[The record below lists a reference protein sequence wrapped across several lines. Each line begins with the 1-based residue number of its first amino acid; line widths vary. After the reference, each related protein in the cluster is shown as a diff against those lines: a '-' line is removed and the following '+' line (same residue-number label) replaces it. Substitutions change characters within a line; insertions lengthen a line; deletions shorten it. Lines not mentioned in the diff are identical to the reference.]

1 MFSVKFVKFYR
12 ILFLQKTAGRLLS
25 ISCNISDIS
34 LALLTINQLSNSWLG
49 PPERAVCKH
58 FTVFVSKV
66 FKTTK
71 VEGNIFVAVVS
82 LTNKKM
88 YLAEAVTQ
96 RVLQKSVREYLV
108 KLTGKHLYRSL
119 SLACMR
125 ETLVKRDSYI
135 GAFLKNSSE
144 QLFGGAPAVNSLITL
159 IIIFNF
165 AENIEIESLV
175 NEASWKRI

>member
-12 ILFLQKTAGRLLS
+12 ISLLQKTAGRLLS

-49 PPERAVCKH
+49 PPQRDVRKH

-71 VEGNIFVAVVS
+71 IEGNYFCGCGQP
-82 LTNKKM
+82 NKQKKV
-88 YLAEAVTQ
+88 LAEAVTQ
-96 RVLQKSVREYLV
+96 RVLQKSVRKYLV
-108 KLTGKHLYRSL
+108 KLTGKHLHRSL

-135 GAFLKNSSE
+135 GAFL
-144 QLFGGAPAVNSLITL
+144 
-159 IIIFNF
+159 
-165 AENIEIESLV
+165 
-175 NEASWKRI
+175 